1 VSATASKKM
10 NNYEGMFLIHSG
22 RFAANSEEVLAGLME
37 ILEKCEAEVV
47 AQRAWQDGK
56 LAYEIEGQ
64 RKGLHYL
71 VMFRMPTENAS
82 QLNRLCQLNDN
93 ILRQLIIKHPQVL
106 FDANVAA
113 IGKASPD
120 ASLGSAGDDDEAPAQ
135 DLNSDDIPDSDEDE

>member
-1 VSATASKKM
+1 MSATASKRI

-22 RFAANSEEVLAGLME
+22 RFASNSEEVLASLME
-37 ILEKCEAEVV
+37 MLEKCEAEVV
-47 AQRAWQDGK
+47 AHRAWQEGK

-71 VMFRMPTENAS
+71 VMFRMPSANAS

-106 FDANVAA
+106 FDANVSA
-113 IGKASPD
+113 IRQAP
-120 ASLGSAGDDDEAPAQ
+120 ERAPAVAS
-135 DLNSDDIPDSDEDE
+135 SDDVDVPDDLDLDDVADE

>member
-1 VSATASKKM
+1 M

-22 RFAANSEEVLAGLME
+22 RFASNSEEVLASLME
-37 ILEKCEAEVV
+37 ILEKCEADVV
-47 AQRAWQDGK
+47 AHRAWQEGK

-71 VMFRMPTENAS
+71 IMFRMPPENAS

-106 FDANVAA
+106 FDANVSA
-113 IGKASPD
+113 IRQSPD
-120 ASLGSAGDDDEAPAQ
+120 GAPAVLSLDDDVPEDD
-135 DLNSDDIPDSDEDE
+135 DLDDVSDE